1 MTLLGCWSLLLCS
14 WAVEKAPSLTPL
26 VDSFPHGVYSQVS
39 VFLLVAMLSQHYPL
53 RSGHPDLPCLKL
65 LRKHPSQIR
74 VGWSP
79 ATSCPTRNIAHGWKW
94 PPFCP
99 FTGLMQL
106 RAGKEAKGQFSEKA
120 ETLNCRMRQ
129 DLALLAPST
138 FDALWSGDHNENVTT
153 PVCS

>member
-1 MTLLGCWSLLLCS
+1 MGRIWVTGGAKRRLQKMNVELPAALLELPWILTQPRFRLPHPHHSHRSPGILVTLLGYWSLLLCS

-26 VDSFPHGVYSQVS
+26 VDSFPHSVYSQVS

-79 ATSCPTRNIAHGWKW
+79 ATSCPTRNIAHGWK
-94 PPFCP
+94 
-99 FTGLMQL
+99 
-106 RAGKEAKGQFSEKA
+106 
-120 ETLNCRMRQ
+120 
-129 DLALLAPST
+129 
-138 FDALWSGDHNENVTT
+138 
-153 PVCS
+153 